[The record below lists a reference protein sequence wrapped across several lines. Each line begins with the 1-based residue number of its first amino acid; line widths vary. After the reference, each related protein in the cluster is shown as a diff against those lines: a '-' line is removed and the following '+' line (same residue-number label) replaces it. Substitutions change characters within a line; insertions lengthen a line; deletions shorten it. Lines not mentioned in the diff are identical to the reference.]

1 MDGGQDAQR
10 SATGGA
16 FEDVDGE
23 HPAQQIGPGVTA
35 RDATS
40 ACGGRG
46 RGRAGS
52 GGVGRDDTIAPP
64 GAGGEHAVVADQ
76 VGARRRDERDEA
88 LQELLR
94 LEEDRGGPV
103 APAMAEAVE

>member
-1 MDGGQDAQR
+1 M
-10 SATGGA
+10 SATGGTL
-16 FEDVDGE
+16 EEVDGE
-23 HPAQQIGPGVTA
+23 HPAQQMGPGIAA
-35 RDATS
+35 RDAT
-40 ACGGRG
+40 AAGGGWGRG
-46 RGRAGS
+46 WAVIR
-52 GGVGRDDTIAPP
+52 GVGRDDTIAPT

-103 APAMAEAVE
+103 APAMAEAVEQAAVG